1 MRVRGEFCV
10 GSASVLC
17 FTALILL
24 IVANVAQINPSSVP
38 RSIAM
43 ATMNVSAFGA
53 ALQAATGDPSP
64 GLYNETAVSLGSA
77 SGLRVQY
84 AWGFY
89 TVCAYTTDPVQGSCS
104 NSTFAHPF
112 APFAVLSSELPV
124 RYQTSA
130 TFFISNAPGVEDFI
144 NSSYFTTL
152 TQVSFYLLFLGTIT
166 SAAVFVLGLIKTS
179 ITFVL
184 ATFLALLASVCV
196 LIPAVLWTVMVNKAS
211 TINSVESSQ
220 GVPLEIYVSGGAA
233 RLLLWAAFA
242 LLAVSTIPYLI
253 SCSTYRKVYHR

>member
-1 MRVRGEFCV
+1 
-10 GSASVLC
+10 
-17 FTALILL
+17 
-24 IVANVAQINPSSVP
+24 
-38 RSIAM
+38 M

-211 TINSVESSQ
+211 TINSVEKSRC
-220 GVPLEIYVSGGAA
+220 P
-233 RLLLWAAFA
+233 
-242 LLAVSTIPYLI
+242 T
-253 SCSTYRKVYHR
+253 

>member
-1 MRVRGEFCV
+1 V
-10 GSASVLC
+10 SAR
-17 FTALILL
+17 
-24 IVANVAQINPSSVP
+24 P
-38 RSIAM
+38 RS
-43 ATMNVSAFGA
+43 SAFGA

-166 SAAVFVLGLIKTS
+166 SAAVFVLNLFG
-179 ITFVL
+179 F
-184 ATFLALLASVCV
+184 ASFS
-196 LIPAVLWTVMVNKAS
+196 LRID
-211 TINSVESSQ
+211 SSRSLDSNGRQ
-220 GVPLEIYVSGGAA
+220 GIHHQQ
-233 RLLLWAAFA
+233 
-242 LLAVSTIPYLI
+242 
-253 SCSTYRKVYHR
+253 C